1 MENEKTTYYDK
12 QPKLLKTQPSKIKEH
27 LQKGMTAFIVIA
39 AGLLFFFVL
48 LRFSNI
54 SEFFGKIANVTLPIV
69 YGFVIAFL
77 LNPIMKFIE
86 RNLYK
91 PLSKMISNQTAVK
104 KICKACGVFGAM
116 VFGVLIIVAL
126 LNMLIPELY
135 KSISGLVVSL
145 PRDIERWIT
154 QLNAMG
160 EGDTTVQKMIQAAL
174 IQGSEWLEE
183 WVKTDLLAQS
193 DVLLGKV
200 TGGVISVVN
209 TLVDILVGVMAS
221 IYILFSKEKF
231 ISQAKKI
238 IYAFMKPKRAN
249 ILIHIGRKANEI
261 FTGFII
267 GKIIDSAI
275 IGVLCFIGM
284 SILRL
289 PHVLLVSVI
298 VGVTN
303 VIPVFGPYIGAIPG
317 VILIF
322 LVNPLQGLY
331 FALFILALQ
340 QLDGNVIGPAIL
352 GDSTG
357 LSPFWVIFSIVVGGG
372 LFGVMGMIVG
382 VPTFAL
388 IYYVFRMFLKQ
399 KLEHKNLPTE
409 TEAYSDASY
418 VDDEGQFVAS
428 ENELVKEKQH
438 ADSSTK

>member
-1 MENEKTTYYDK
+1 MDNEKTTYYDK

-27 LQKGMTAFIVIA
+27 MQKGMTAFIVVA
-39 AGLLFFFVL
+39 AAMIFFFVL

-54 SEFFGKIANVTLPIV
+54 SEFFGKIANVTLPII

-91 PLSKMISNQTAVK
+91 PMSKMITNPTAVK
-104 KICKACGVFGAM
+104 KICKVVGVFGSLI
-116 VFGVLIIVAL
+116 FGILIIVAL
-126 LNMLIPELY
+126 LNLLIPELY

-145 PRDIERWIT
+145 PKDIERWIA

-160 EGDTTVQKMIQAAL
+160 EGDTTVQKIIQDAL
-174 IQGSEWLEE
+174 IQGSTLLED
-183 WVKTDLLAQS
+183 WVKSDLLPQS

-209 TLVDILVGVMAS
+209 ALVDILVGVMTS

-231 ISQAKKI
+231 ISQGKKI
-238 IYAFMKPKRAN
+238 VYAFMKPKHAN

-275 IGVLCFIGM
+275 IGVLCFLGM
-284 SILRL
+284 SLIKL
-289 PHVLLVSVI
+289 PHTLLVSVI

-317 VILIF
+317 IILIF
-322 LVNPLQGLY
+322 LVNPMQGLY

-372 LFGVMGMIVG
+372 LFGVLGMIIG

-388 IYYVFRMFLKQ
+388 IYYIFRMFLKQ
-399 KLEHKNLPTE
+399 KLEHKKLPTE

-418 VDDEGQFVAS
+418 VDDEGQYVAT
-428 ENELVKEKQH
+428 EKELVKESQN

>member
-116 VFGVLIIVAL
+116 VLGVLIIVAL

>member
-1 MENEKTTYYDK
+1 MVK
-12 QPKLLKTQPSKIKEH
+12 
-27 LQKGMTAFIVIA
+27 
-39 AGLLFFFVL
+39 
-48 LRFSNI
+48 
-54 SEFFGKIANVTLPIV
+54 
-69 YGFVIAFL
+69 
-77 LNPIMKFIE
+77 
-86 RNLYK
+86 
-91 PLSKMISNQTAVK
+91 NQNAVR
-104 KICKACGVFGAM
+104 KICKTFGVFGSLI
-116 VFGVLIIVAL
+116 FGILIIVIL
-126 LNMLIPELY
+126 LNLLIPELY

-145 PRDIERWIT
+145 PKDIERWIS

-160 EGDTTVQKMIQAAL
+160 EGDTTVERILQDAL
-174 IQGSEWLEE
+174 IRGGEVLEE

-209 TLVDILVGVMAS
+209 TLVDILVGVMTS

-231 ISQAKKI
+231 MGQGKKI
-238 IYAFMKPKRAN
+238 VYAFMQPKHAN
-249 ILIHIGRKANEI
+249 ILIHIFRKANEI

-284 SILRL
+284 SIIKL

-303 VIPVFGPYIGAIPG
+303 VIPVFGPYIGAVPG
-317 VILIF
+317 IILIF

-331 FALFILALQ
+331 FAIFVLVLQ
-340 QLDGNVIGPAIL
+340 QIDGNVIGPAIL

-372 LFGVMGMIVG
+372 LFGVMGMVIG

-388 IYYVFRMFLKQ
+388 IYYIFRMFLKQ
-399 KLEHKNLPTE
+399 KLEHKKLPVE
-409 TEAYSDASY
+409 TEAYSDMSY
-418 VDDEGQFVAS
+418 VDDEGKYVET
-428 ENELVKEKQH
+428 ENELVKEK
-438 ADSSTK
+438 